1 MKKRLLFIIDS
12 LGSGGAE
19 KSLISLLPL
28 IDYTRYD
35 VDLMIFARGGVYEKY
50 VPKEVNILDYDLYKL
65 DIWGKIK
72 KIICH
77 AMLSTQHRLNKK
89 RHGAEVHWRTM
100 HSMYYVFW
108 GEYDTAIAYQQGVPT
123 FFLATK
129 VKAKKK
135 IAWINADVFAAGY
148 DMGYCKQFYDKMDAV
163 VPVSQRL
170 KDILSVKTPWMKER
184 LYCIYDIINPE
195 VICNLAHDNVTE
207 ISAMRMREGES
218 ILLTVGRLSKPK
230 NHLLAVDAAKILADK
245 GLSFKW
251 YFVGEGEMRGSIE
264 ARINELGLQQHVVL
278 LGFKENPYP
287 YMAKADVYVQTSS
300 FEGFG
305 LTIAEAKILH
315 RPVVSTNFDV
325 VHDQITQGENGL
337 IAEMTP
343 ESVAEKIQELLD
355 NESLRNKIIKN
366 LERENNT
373 TSTTEIQKFN
383 KLIEA

>member
-35 VDLMIFARGGVYEKY
+35 VDLIIFARGGVYEKY
-50 VPKEVNILDYDLYKL
+50 VPKEVNILDYKLYEST
-65 DIWGKIK
+65 IWGKIK
-72 KIICH
+72 KRICH
-77 AMLSTQHRLNKK
+77 AMLSSQHRLNKK

-100 HSMYYVFW
+100 HHLYKVYPK
-108 GEYDTAIAYQQGVPT
+108 EYDVAIAYQQGVPT

-135 IAWINADVFAAGY
+135 IAWVNVNIFAAGY
-148 DMGYCKQFYDKMDAV
+148 NTSYCEKFYVKIDNIVA
-163 VPVSQRL
+163 VSQ
-170 KDILSVKTPWMKER
+170 E
-184 LYCIYDIINPE
+184 LYLLLYNKIPSIRDRVVCIYDIVNQD
-195 VICNLAHDNVTE
+195 VIR
-207 ISAMRMREGES
+207 RMSLSQVSDMGDS
-218 ILLTVGRLSKPK
+218 DDSSVNIVTVGRLVPQK
-230 NHLLAVDAAKILADK
+230 NYLLAVDSANILK
-245 GLSFKW
+245 KRGLSFKW
-251 YFVGEGEMRGSIE
+251 YFVGDGGQKRLLAEKIDS
-264 ARINELGLQQHVVL
+264 LGLQDYVIL

-315 RPVVSTNFDV
+315 RPIVSTNFDV
-325 VHDQITQGENGL
+325 VKDQITDGQNGL
-337 IAEMTP
+337 IADMTP

-355 NESLRNKIIKN
+355 NESRRNKIIKN

>member
-28 IDYTRYD
+28 IDYNRYD
-35 VDLMIFARGGVYEKY
+35 VDLIIFARGGVYEKY
-50 VPKEVNILDYDLYKL
+50 VPKEVNIIDYELYDDSFL
-65 DIWGKIK
+65 RKIK
-72 KIICH
+72 KIACH
-77 AMLSTQHRLNKK
+77 ALLSTQFRLNKDQ
-89 RHGAEVHWRTM
+89 HGAEIHWRTM
-100 HSMYYVFW
+100 HHMYHNFP
-108 GEYDTAIAYQQGVPT
+108 GEYDAAIAYQQGVPT

-129 VKAKKK
+129 VNSKKK

-148 DMGYCKQFYDKMDAV
+148 DMGYCKQFYDKTDAV

-170 KDILSVKTPWMKER
+170 KDMLSVKTPWIKEK

-195 VICNLAHDNVTE
+195 VIRTLGKKTVNDMIVPQGY
-207 ISAMRMREGES
+207 IS
-218 ILLTVGRLSKPK
+218 IVTVGRLSRPK
-230 NHLLAVDAAKILADK
+230 NYLLAIDSARILKEK
-245 GLSFKW
+245 GLKFKW
-251 YFVGEGEMRGSIE
+251 FFVGNGEMRKSIE
-264 ARINELGLQQHVVL
+264 SRIIENGLQEQIIL

-287 YMAKADVYVQTSS
+287 YMAKADIYVQTSA

-315 RPVVSTNFDV
+315 RPVVSTDFDI
-325 VHDQITQGENGL
+325 VHDQIIKGDNGL

-373 TSTTEIQKFN
+373 TSLTEIQKFY